1 MLIMDKFELDIPI
14 ACTLSEADLA
24 QRRENVM
31 AMLFQQAEAHQEL
44 EDGHRF
50 RFPGTDDWADQLLNF
65 IKFERCCCAFFTF
78 ELSFEPNKGSI
89 WFSLRGGNGVKAFIQ
104 AELEAEAIGA

>member
-1 MLIMDKFELDIPI
+1 MDKFELDIPI
-14 ACTLSEADLA
+14 TCTLSEADLA

-44 EDGHRF
+44 EDGYRF
-50 RFPGTDDWADQLLNF
+50 RFPGTDEWSDQLLDF
-65 IKFERCCCAFFTF
+65 IKFERRCCAFFTF

-89 WFSLRGGNGVKAFIQ
+89 WLALRGGNGVKAFIQ
-104 AELEAEAIGA
+104 AELEIGAIGA